1 MLELEIPP
9 TDFLL
14 IRSVLDECDIWIK
27 YFLIVALLQLLFMP
41 VYTDLSEFQ
50 ALSFGDQLV
59 FPFTCNDVRESVPQ
73 SSSASLTEFCRNI
86 TILINA
92 ALFNGALSMK
102 TMFDFVVLN

>member
-1 MLELEIPP
+1 MG
-9 TDFLL
+9 
-14 IRSVLDECDIWIK
+14 
-27 YFLIVALLQLLFMP
+27 LLQLLLMP
-41 VYTDLSEFQ
+41 EHTDLPEFQ

-59 FPFTCNDVRESVPQ
+59 FPFICYDVRESVPQ